1 MDLFSRVIFLTF
13 RVDLISR
20 TGYRWVFREDLF
32 SRILVLFTFYIF
44 GFFRDLFSARMLVR
58 ELLLKFFDI
67 SNSIIRI

>member
-13 RVDLISR
+13 H
-20 TGYRWVFREDLF
+20 EEM
-32 SRILVLFTFYIF
+32 FYQCFIYF
-44 GFFRDLFSARMLVR
+44 KFFRDLFSARMLVT

>member
-20 TGYRWVFREDLF
+20 TGYGWVFREDLF
-32 SRILVLFTFYIF
+32 SRILVLSTFYIF